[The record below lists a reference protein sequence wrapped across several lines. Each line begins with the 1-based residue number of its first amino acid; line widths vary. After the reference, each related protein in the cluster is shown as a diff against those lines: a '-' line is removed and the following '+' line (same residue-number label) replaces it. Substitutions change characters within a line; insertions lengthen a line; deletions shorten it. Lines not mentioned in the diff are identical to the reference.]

1 MNNPSPAERG
11 KLVVCPPGTSVDLSE
26 APNDQEKMVLIA
38 VEVVPARSKPP
49 AAVSV
54 RISTGERRD
63 FGAAAPLSTKVTSC
77 DKGEPEVR

>member
-11 KLVVCPPGTSVDLSE
+11 KLVVCPAGTFLDLSE
-26 APNDQEKMVLIA
+26 APNDREKMILIA

-54 RISTGERRD
+54 RISTSERRG
-63 FGAAAPLSTKVTSC
+63 FGAAAPLSTRVTSC
-77 DKGEPEVR
+77 NKGEPEVR